1 VGLLSERARE
11 ALAKAVEDQGPAY
24 RNTANAIRSGFS
36 NFWIAPALVA
46 IERAL
51 MEGPADE

>member
-1 VGLLSERARE
+1 VTERARE

-24 RNTANAIRSGFS
+24 RNAAESIRSGFS
-36 NFWIAPALVA
+36 NFWIQPAITA

-51 MEGPADE
+51 QDGPGDE